1 MMKLCRD
8 AKRLTAFSLIS
19 ITACL
24 VMSACAGLG
33 ASSTQP
39 ILPDGRLFT
48 QVGFIDTSA
57 QDALI
62 RSYLKSP
69 SSTNQDKLDL
79 TIYIEGDGAAWTMR
93 QFAPS
98 NPTPRH
104 ALGAQ
109 LASEDPSS
117 LVAYLGRPCQ
127 YLDSEQLQRCDPSLW
142 TDGRFSPAAISLGNK
157 AIDVLLQRLAPYSAH
172 QQLQIRL
179 VGYSGGGAY
188 AALLANKRTDVICLI
203 TIAAPLDIEAWSGIQ
218 RIAPLRTSLNPAS
231 PSQILQK
238 IDQTHWYGQKDR
250 IVPPQSIGLF
260 LATNTSSNTQVH
272 VLPKAD
278 HLEPWTSQWPELL
291 QKSCGK

>member
-8 AKRLTAFSLIS
+8 AIRLTAFSLSS
-19 ITACL
+19 IAVCL
-24 VMSACAGLG
+24 LMSACAGLG
-33 ASSTQP
+33 SPITQP

-69 SSTNQDKLDL
+69 SSANQDKLDL

-98 NPTPRH
+98 NPTPRN

-109 LASEDPSS
+109 LASGDPSP

-127 YLDSEQLQRCDPSLW
+127 YLESEQLQRCDPSLW
-142 TDGRFSPAAISLGNK
+142 TEGRFSPAAISLGNK
-157 AIDVLLQRLAPYSAH
+157 TIDALLQRLAPYSAH

-179 VGYSGGGAY
+179 IGYSGGGAY
-188 AALLANKRTDVICLI
+188 AALLASKRTDVSCLI
-203 TIAAPLDIEAWSGIQ
+203 TIAAPLDIDAWSRIQ
-218 RIAPLRTSLNPAS
+218 KIAPLRSSLNPAS
-231 PSQILQK
+231 PSPTLLK
-238 IDQTHWYGQKDR
+238 MEQTHWYGGKDR
-250 IVPPQSIGLF
+250 IVPPQSIGVF
-260 LATNTSSNTQVH
+260 LVNNASTNTQVH
-272 VLPKAD
+272 VLPKAN
-278 HLEPWTSQWPELL
+278 HLEPWSSQWLELL

>member
-8 AKRLTAFSLIS
+8 AIRLTAFSLSS
-19 ITACL
+19 IAVCL

-33 ASSTQP
+33 LPSTQP
-39 ILPDGRLFT
+39 ILPDGRLLT
-48 QVGFIDTSA
+48 QVGFIDISA

-69 SSTNQDKLDL
+69 SSANQGKLDL

-109 LASEDPSS
+109 LASQDRSP

-127 YLDSEQLQRCDPSLW
+127 YLESEQLKRCDPSLW
-142 TDGRFSPAAISLGNK
+142 TEGRFSPAALSLGNK
-157 AIDVLLQRLAPYSAH
+157 AIDALLQRLAPYSAH

-188 AALLANKRTDVICLI
+188 AALLASQRTDVSCLI
-203 TIAAPLDIEAWSGIQ
+203 TIAAPLDIEAWTRLQ
-218 RIAPLRTSLNPAS
+218 QIAPLGTSLNPAR
-231 PSQILQK
+231 PSQRLPK
-238 IDQTHWYGQKDR
+238 IDQTHWFGGKDP
-250 IVPPQSIGLF
+250 IVPPQSIGVF
-260 LATNTSSNTQVH
+260 LTSNPSPNTQIH
-272 VLPKAD
+272 VLPKAN
-278 HLEPWTSQWPELL
+278 HLEPWASQWSELL